1 MGSAKGYVFGD
12 NSTPD
17 RAHTDA
23 FHICDVN
30 KAALGNPDGACAASS
45 CSDGIQNGDETDV
58 DQNSVCE
65 RCDAEAMREADES
78 ECEPKHQSRCEHGY
92 CADCCGCA

>member
-1 MGSAKGYVFGD
+1 MQDYRAGDFGV
-12 NSTPD
+12 
-17 RAHTDA
+17 
-23 FHICDVN
+23 C
-30 KAALGNPDGACAASS
+30 AC
-45 CSDGIQNGDETDV
+45 CGDETDV

-65 RCDAEAMREADES
+65 RCDAEEMREADES